1 MPGFSQSR
9 SLAKRQ
15 QRRLSNP
22 AILPVNQPTLAM
34 GQTLEKV
41 ALVEKLPDSRTA
53 HLQPIIDFLKAQGN
67 DPASGDEFTYNRDG
81 FGEYLFHQSLD
92 VEALRQRFTFP
103 PTILLTKDAVQDTRN
118 FVAITQALPPSAP
131 LTFNL

>member
-1 MPGFSQSR
+1 MPGLSQSR
-9 SLAKRQ
+9 SLARR
-15 QRRLSNP
+15 QRRLPNP

-34 GQTLEKV
+34 SQTLEKV

-53 HLQPIIDFLKAQGN
+53 HLQPVIDFLKAQGN
-67 DPASGDEFTYNRDG
+67 APASNDEFTYNRDG
-81 FGEYLFHQSLD
+81 FGEYEFHQPLD

-103 PTILLTKDAVQDTRN
+103 STILLTKDAVQDTRN
-118 FVAITQALPPSAP
+118 FVAVTQALPPSAP